1 MSAEPIAVAVL
12 GAGNGGCA
20 LSADLALRG
29 FEVRLFNRS
38 PGRLEP
44 IREAGGI
51 TASGVV
57 EGFAKPSMIT
67 EDIAAAVQGAE
78 VVVLTIPTV
87 ALPYYAELLADLL
100 TPAQTVWLDP
110 GHMGGALYLAAEL
123 KRRTGNQAP
132 RICESATLS
141 HASRMTGP
149 ASVRVFHVVPNL
161 LVAALPAAA
170 IEDCLQRVN
179 VLIPGHVR
187 QAASVFETG
196 LLDLNAVEHPAQA
209 LCNAGWLEHTK
220 GDYYFYY
227 EGTTPS
233 VGRVIDAVD
242 RERLALA
249 AALRVPT
256 MSFVE
261 YFHQIGFTTAEA
273 AQTGSAYQAMQ
284 HSEPN
289 KLVKG
294 PPSLDHRY
302 VHEDVGWGLVPWIEL
317 AEPFDVA
324 VPTMR
329 ALTHLASVM
338 NGIDYRVT
346 GLTLERMGLTGY
358 SAARVLEYV
367 QNT

>member
-1 MSAEPIAVAVL
+1 MSAEPTAVAVL

-20 LSADLALRG
+20 LAADLVLRG

-38 PGRLEP
+38 PGRLDP
-44 IREAGGI
+44 IRAAGGI

-57 EGFAKPSMIT
+57 EGFARPSVIT
-67 EDIAAAVQGAE
+67 GDMAEAVRGARL
-78 VVVLTIPTV
+78 VALTIPTA
-87 ALPYYAELLADLL
+87 ALPVYVELLADLL
-100 TPAQTVWLDP
+100 TQEQTVWLNP

-123 KRRTGNQAP
+123 SRRGRHPVP
-132 RICESATLS
+132 RICESVTLS
-141 HASRMTGP
+141 HSSRMTGP
-149 ASVRVFHVVPNL
+149 ASVRIFTIVSNL

-170 IEDCLQRVN
+170 IGDCVRELDA
-179 VLIPGHVR
+179 LIPGHVR
-187 QAASVFETG
+187 PATSVFETG

-227 EGTTPS
+227 EGTTPA

-249 AALRVPT
+249 QALGVPT

-273 AQTGSAYQAMQ
+273 ARTGSSYQAMQ

-289 KLVKG
+289 RWIKG
-294 PPSLDHRY
+294 PPGLDHRY
-302 VHEDVGWGLVPWIEL
+302 VHEDVGWGLVPWIDL
-317 AEPFDVA
+317 AELFDIE

-338 NGIDYRVT
+338 NGIDYRAD
-346 GLTLERMGLTGY
+346 GLTLERMGLKGY
-358 SAARVLEYV
+358 SAASVLQYV

>member
-1 MSAEPIAVAVL
+1 MSTEPITVAVL

-38 PGRLEP
+38 PGRLDP

-57 EGFAKPSMIT
+57 EGFGKPRIIT
-67 EDIAAAVQGAE
+67 EDIREAVDGARL
-78 VVVLTIPTV
+78 VVLTIPTV
-87 ALPYYAELLADLL
+87 ALIYYVELLADLL
-100 TPAQTVWLDP
+100 TPEQTVWLDP
-110 GHMGGALYLAAEL
+110 GHMGGALYMAAEL
-123 KRRTGNQAP
+123 KRRSRHRAP
-132 RICESATLS
+132 RICESVTLS
-141 HASRMTGP
+141 HASRMIGP
-149 ASVRVFHVVPNL
+149 ASVRVFNVVPNL

-170 IEDCLQRVN
+170 IDDCLDELNALV
-179 VLIPGHVR
+179 PGHLR
-187 QAASVFETG
+187 QATSVFETG

-209 LCNAGWLEHTK
+209 LCNAGWLEYTN

-249 AALRVPT
+249 QALGVPT

-261 YFHQIGFTTAEA
+261 YFQQIGFTTAEA
-273 AQTGSAYQAMQ
+273 ARTGSAYQAMQ

-289 KLVKG
+289 RWVKG

-317 AEPFDVA
+317 AELFDIA

-338 NGIDYRVT
+338 NSIDYRTT
-346 GLTLERMGLTGY
+346 GLTLERMGLSGY
-358 SAARVLEYV
+358 SAAKVLEYV

>member
-1 MSAEPIAVAVL
+1 MSNAVAVL

-38 PGRLEP
+38 ADRLDP

-51 TASGVV
+51 AVDGVV
-57 EGFAKPSMIT
+57 EGFGKPSMIT
-67 EDIAAAVQGAE
+67 GDLAEAVRGAQ
-78 VVVLTIPTV
+78 VIVLTVPTT
-87 ALPYYAELLADLL
+87 ALPYYAEPIADLL
-100 TPAQTVWLDP
+100 TQEQTVWLDP

-123 KRRTGNQAP
+123 RRRGRDRAP
-132 RICESATLS
+132 RICESVTLS

-149 ASVRVFHVVPNL
+149 ASVRIFNIVPNL

-170 IEDCLQRVN
+170 IDDCLAQLNTLVPDHLR
-179 VLIPGHVR
+179 P
-187 QAASVFETG
+187 ATSVFETG

-249 AALRVPT
+249 QALHVPT
-256 MSFVE
+256 KSFVD

-273 AQTGSAYQAMQ
+273 AQTGSAYQAIQ

-289 KLVKG
+289 RLVKG
-294 PPSLDHRY
+294 PPSLDNRY

-317 AEPFDVA
+317 AELFDIA
-324 VPTMR
+324 VPTMS

-338 NGIDYRVT
+338 NGIDYRT
-346 GLTLERMGLTGY
+346 AGLTLERMGLKGY
-358 SAARVLEYV
+358 SAAQVLDYV